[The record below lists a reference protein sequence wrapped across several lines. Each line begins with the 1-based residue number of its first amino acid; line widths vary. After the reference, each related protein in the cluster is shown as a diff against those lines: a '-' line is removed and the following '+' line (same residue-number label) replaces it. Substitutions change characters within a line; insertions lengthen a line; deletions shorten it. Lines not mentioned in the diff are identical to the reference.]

1 MMRKTANDEDV
12 IVING
17 IQMNPEIVEFYL
29 CISKNGFK
37 FKQQLKIHLWT
48 KLLHHFRSNMDCYR
62 QIHKQENKK
71 LSQLAILNWSTKEM
85 TSIHIK

>member
-37 FKQQLKIHLWT
+37 FKQQLKIHL
-48 KLLHHFRSNMDCYR
+48 
-62 QIHKQENKK
+62 
-71 LSQLAILNWSTKEM
+71 
-85 TSIHIK
+85 